1 MSLYQPAHFSVGD
14 HAALVALMRE
24 RPLATLVSVTGG
36 EPHFTHLPLEVEERE
51 GGIRLLGHVA
61 RANPHW
67 SQWGDGA
74 AVTAIFHGPDGYV
87 SPRWYS
93 TREAVPTWN
102 YLVVHAG
109 GRILITHDSDAKERI
124 LKALI
129 DRHDPGYRAQWDE
142 LGEDYREKMKRAIV
156 GLSIEVERLEG
167 KFKLSQN
174 RPAEDR
180 RRVRAEI
187 DRARDGGGALAGW
200 MQRLGIG
207 TED

>member
-1 MSLYQPAHFSVGD
+1 MSLYQPAHFAVGD
-14 HAALVALMRE
+14 RATLLALMRE

-36 EPHFTHLPLEVEERE
+36 EPHFTHLPLEIEEDE

-67 SQWGDGA
+67 SQWGDGTE
-74 AVTAIFHGPDGYV
+74 VTAIFHGPDGYV

-102 YLVVHAG
+102 YLVVHAS
-109 GRILITHDSDAKERI
+109 GRIVTTHDSDAKERI

-129 DRHDPGYRAQWDE
+129 DRHDPAYRAQWDE
-142 LGEDYREKMKRAIV
+142 LGEAYREKMKGAIV
-156 GLSIEVERLEG
+156 GLGIEVERLEG

-174 RPAEDR
+174 RPVDDR

-187 DRARDGGGALAGW
+187 GGRRDGAPALAEW

>member
-1 MSLYQPAHFSVGD
+1 VSLYQPSHFAVGD
-14 HAALVALMRE
+14 RATLLALMRE
-24 RPLATLVSVTGG
+24 RPLATLVSVGGG
-36 EPHFTHLPLEVEERE
+36 EPHFTHLPLEVQEHD

-67 SQWGDGA
+67 SQWVDRP

-102 YLVVHAG
+102 YVVVHAC
-109 GRILITHDSDAKERI
+109 GRVVITHDSEAKERI

-129 DRHDPGYRAQWDE
+129 DRHDRDYRAQWDE
-142 LGEDYREKMKRAIV
+142 LGEEYREKMKRAIV

-174 RPAEDR
+174 RPAADR

-187 DRARDGGGALAGW
+187 GAPPGGGQALAAW